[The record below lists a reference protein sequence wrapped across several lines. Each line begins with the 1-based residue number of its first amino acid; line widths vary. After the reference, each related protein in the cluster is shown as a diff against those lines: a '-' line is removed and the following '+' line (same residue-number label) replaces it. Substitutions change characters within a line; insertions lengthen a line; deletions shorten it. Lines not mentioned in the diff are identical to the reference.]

1 VTFPASEEA
10 RSIALFVST
19 IDNIKF
25 NPRHTL
31 PRLFEARDGIVASTS
46 GLAALVNESYQLNQ
60 QVPRDDIPNL
70 QIGLDEIVSGS
81 SRLAKQRHAGS
92 HSGLAGSRRG
102 VTPVDTGNA

>member
-1 VTFPASEEA
+1 M
-10 RSIALFVST
+10 
-19 IDNIKF
+19 
-25 NPRHTL
+25 
-31 PRLFEARDGIVASTS
+31 S

-81 SRLAKQRHAGS
+81 SRLAKQRHTGS